1 MNIDFISCTK
11 YLYLAEKMLD
21 DRIMRLP
28 FKEEIDDKYAKRFGM
43 TGEELVKICD
53 QFEYGKLLEATSI
66 PVETF
71 DKYGNLEY
79 EVDDEGLFSN
89 KKKVSEFIDY
99 VKPRFRLRE
108 KPVISREAVSSISTQ
123 CSQIFD
129 SNTLAKAIAA
139 FSISDNVAAYFAEED
154 YTLTDI
160 LFRHAYADDW
170 IKTLGFAL
178 AEFLNPIYYDMQNKE
193 QAVELFEY
201 MDGILSVSADEK
213 DYQDFLKETSKYL
226 PDVLPTKLSKE
237 PPQQNAASLKG
248 KEVEFDENLPA
259 ILIDDKAYP
268 LPPSKNEDYFARVMF
283 RHRIGEF
290 VDWSLIY
297 ATMAGVDGQ
306 RVDVENEKNKKM
318 VRDTMNR
325 LNKRIKEL
333 ADTED
338 DLFSWKN
345 KSVCRNF

>member
-1 MNIDFISCTK
+1 MNIDFLSCTK
-11 YLYLAEKMLD
+11 YLYLAEKMLN

-28 FKEEIDDKYAKRFGM
+28 FKEEVDDKYAKRFGM

-79 EVDDEGLFSN
+79 EVDDEGLFPN
-89 KKKVSEFIDY
+89 KKKISEFIDY
-99 VKPRFRLRE
+99 IKPRFRLRE
-108 KPVISREAVSSISTQ
+108 KPVISREAISSISTQ
-123 CSQIFD
+123 CGRIFD
-129 SNTLAKAIAA
+129 SDTLAKIITA
-139 FSISDNVAAYFAEED
+139 FSISDSIATNFAEED
-154 YTLTDI
+154 YTLIDI
-160 LFRHAYADDW
+160 LFRHAYADAW

-178 AEFLNPIYYDMQNKE
+178 AEFLNPIYYDIPNKE

-213 DYQDFLKETSKYL
+213 DYQDFLKEASKYL
-226 PDVLPTKLSKE
+226 PDLLPTKPLKE
-237 PPQQNAASLKG
+237 TPPQNAMSLKG
-248 KEVEFDENLPA
+248 KEVEFDEALPA
-259 ILIDDKAYP
+259 IVIDDEQYP
-268 LPPSKNEDYFARVMF
+268 LPPSKNEDYFARIMF

-297 ATMAGVDGQ
+297 ATMEGVDSQ

-318 VRDTMNR
+318 VRDTLNR

-333 ADTED
+333 AHTEE

-345 KSVCRNF
+345 KSICRNF